1 MCIAFS
7 IYDEVLSS
15 NRHNSPVTASYKEI
29 EMRVYRAGGFDKD
42 AEIKKAST
50 IIRMK
55 DIEIAVYR
63 AKIKELLER
72 LSEK

>member
-1 MCIAFS
+1 
-7 IYDEVLSS
+7 
-15 NRHNSPVTASYKEI
+15 
-29 EMRVYRAGGFDKD
+29 MRVYRAGGFDKD